1 MRYAASRDGRR
12 RFDRAVAATPAV
24 VVLAAACAPI
34 SDPVPVSA
42 APGALEFLVGAWT
55 GEYEGFDSGRSGTL
69 TFALEAGADT
79 AHGHV
84 LMLPGH
90 DAGLYTRLPADG
102 AAPRASR
109 RAPQPVG
116 IRFVRLSNDAIEGVL
131 EPYEDPACGCP
142 LTTIFLG
149 RIEGNVIRGTFETV
163 HGRSGDT
170 ERGTWRAQREE

>member
-1 MRYAASRDGRR
+1 MRYPAGRHGRR
-12 RFDRAVAATPAV
+12 PLGRAAAATSAVA
-24 VVLAAACAPI
+24 LAAACAPI

-55 GEYEGFDSGRSGTL
+55 GEYEGLDSGRSGTL

-84 LMLPGH
+84 LMLPAD
-90 DAGLYTRLPADG
+90 DARPYARQPADDG
-102 AAPRASR
+102 AVRAHG

-131 EPYEDPACGCP
+131 EPYEDPACGCT
-142 LTTIFLG
+142 LRTTFLG

-163 HGRSGDT
+163 RERSGDT
-170 ERGTWRAQREE
+170 ERGTWRARREE